1 MSPQLGELFAGIG
14 GFGLAAQRAGFELA
28 WACEIDDF
36 ASRVYGARFPGV
48 SVHPDVR
55 DFEGVPVDCIT
66 AGFPC
71 QDLSV
76 AGKRKGLIGERS
88 GLFWEIIRIA
98 SRLRP
103 RWLLLENVPGLL
115 SSHKGRDFET
125 VLAALDE
132 LGYGVAWRVLDAQ
145 FFGVPQRRRRVFIV
159 GHLGGP
165 CPAEV
170 LFEPEGVSGNLA
182 ARREA
187 RTGTA
192 GDVAA
197 CLNSGGNDGGFRTE
211 PGEHLVAHQCHGT
224 NVGPM
229 GALRKGN
236 GNETGGVP
244 FVIEDVGRKMSGDGR
259 VGAGVRTDGVC
270 YTHQAG
276 TRHAIARP
284 LTATSYKGPD
294 EDTDTIVTHSLR
306 AEGADASEDGTGRGT
321 PIVPVLASGANGA
334 GIGREGDPMFTLDQT
349 GAAAI
354 APVYALG
361 SHAGAADGDV
371 TNRSHASGGPVGS
384 NISEGLAY
392 SLRGGRTQS
401 IVETRPRRLTPRECE
416 RLQGF
421 PDDWTLIEGASDSAR
436 YRALGN
442 AVAVPC
448 VEWILRR
455 LAAVA

>member
-115 SSHKGRDFET
+115 SSHRGRDFET

-132 LGYGVAWRVLDAQ
+132 LGYGVSWRVLDAQ

-159 GHLGGP
+159 GHLGAE

-170 LFEPEGVSGNLA
+170 LFEPEGVSGDSPQGRAAGEAPAYCLGTRSADGRNERGDNSANLQLVAQPLGAHHRRDDLDNDTYVIQERAVSEGESGPDGKGWRQGA
-182 ARREA
+182 AFTLEA
-187 RTGTA
+187 RHHTQAVVSLTTQPDGSSQ
-192 GDVAA
+192 GIGR
-197 CLNSGGNDGGFRTE
+197 GGPVVE
-211 PGEHLVAHQCHGT
+211 VAHS
-224 NVGPM
+224 
-229 GALRKGN
+229 L
-236 GNETGGVP
+236 TGEG
-244 FVIEDVGRKMSGDGR
+244 FD
-259 VGAGVRTDGVC
+259 AG
-270 YTHQAG
+270 
-276 TRHAIARP
+276 
-284 LTATSYKGPD
+284 
-294 EDTDTIVTHSLR
+294 
-306 AEGADASEDGTGRGT
+306 EDGTGRGT
-321 PIVPVLASGANGA
+321 PLVASVVSNGDAHSGFRDEHGIIA
-334 GIGREGDPMFTLDQT
+334 GTVRTHRRNNNNPITEARDL
-349 GAAAI
+349 
-354 APVYALG
+354 
-361 SHAGAADGDV
+361 
-371 TNRSHASGGPVGS
+371 VG
-384 NISEGLAY
+384 
-392 SLRGGRTQS
+392 
-401 IVETRPRRLTPRECE
+401 VRPRRLTPRECE

-448 VEWILRR
+448 VEWILHR
-455 LAAVA
+455 LAEAPRETPEDR